1 MKVSPQLTAQAD
13 WIDGEVIDVEHNPFT
28 GLVISIKDK
37 LGRIF
42 FGQSRFFVALQDMF
56 AIAFDMDIKELRN
69 TYGEPYNNAYYEI
82 KILLRKYDFY
92 NTQGSVYLT
101 DKDDMA
107 NLFAAIYAL
116 KRISWFK
123 LSVRDIRAFKV
134 ENWSDFIQI
143 VKEED

>member
-1 MKVSPQLTAQAD
+1 MEPKIGDRMKVSPQLTDQAD
-13 WIDGEVIDVEHNPFT
+13 WIDGEVIDVEHNPFM

-42 FGQSRFFVALQDMF
+42 FGQSRFFV
-56 AIAFDMDIKELRN
+56 
-69 TYGEPYNNAYYEI
+69 YGEPYNNAYYEI

-116 KRISWFK
+116 KKIAWFK
-123 LSVRDIRAFKV
+123 ASVRDIRAFKV
-134 ENWSDFIQI
+134 ENWSDFTQI
-143 VKEED
+143 VKGDD